1 MNSRASLEPRL
12 SAAEFDALFEEVS
25 NWARWDE
32 ESPRGTLN
40 HLTPDRI
47 VAAARLVRTGTTVS
61 LGLPLD
67 TEPRVDNPAP
77 AEHRMTQLTDTGS
90 GAVRFVKDFI
100 GVDFHNDGHSH
111 LDALCHVS
119 YRGAFFGGASDDSA
133 TEQGATIGDV
143 NVAKDGLVGRA
154 VLLDIPRLRGV
165 PWLEPGEQ
173 VGVDELAAA
182 ETHQRVRVGP
192 GDILLVRTG
201 HPRRLAEI
209 GPWDTTHAKAG
220 LHPGA
225 ATLLTERSI
234 AVLGCDT
241 NSDAAPSATEG
252 VPFPIHVLAVNA
264 MGLHLLDYLW
274 FEDLA
279 AVCEQSGRWEFL
291 CVIAPLRIPGGT
303 GSPVNPIAIF

>member
-1 MNSRASLEPRL
+1 MSTRDTLQPRL
-12 SAAEFDALFEEVS
+12 SNAEFDVLFEQVS

-32 ESPRGTLN
+32 ASPRGTLN

-77 AEHRMTQLTDTGS
+77 AEHRMTQLADTGS

-111 LDALCHVS
+111 LDALSHVS
-119 YRGAFFGGASDDSA
+119 YRGALFGGASDTSA
-133 TEQGATIGDV
+133 TKEGATVGDV
-143 NVAKDGLVGRA
+143 SIAKDGLVGRG
-154 VLLDIPRLRGV
+154 VLLDLPRLRGV

-173 VGVDELAAA
+173 VSVDELTAA
-182 ETHQRVRVGP
+182 ERREGLRIEP

-201 HPRRLAEI
+201 HPRRLAEL
-209 GPWDTTHAKAG
+209 GPWDTGKAKAG
-220 LHPGA
+220 LHPGTA
-225 ATLLTERSI
+225 ILLTERRI
-234 AVLGCDT
+234 AVLGSDT
-241 NSDAAPSATEG
+241 NSDAAPSTTEG

-264 MGLHLLDYLW
+264 MGLHLLDYLQ
-274 FEDLA
+274 FEELA
-279 AVCEQSGRWEFL
+279 AVCERAQRWEFM
-291 CVIAPLRIPGGT
+291 CVVAPLRIPGGT
-303 GSPVNPIAIF
+303 GSPVNPIAVF